1 VFAAFWEFSADG
13 AALALADGFGS
24 AAKAL
29 RANAA
34 VSKTIICF
42 FMGGFGPDDYVSK
55 LDGFDK
61 PFFVKNELSG
71 SFVCLKMVDLVA

>member
-1 VFAAFWEFSADG
+1 VFTAFWEFSADG
-13 AALALADGFGS
+13 AVLALADGFGS

-29 RANAA
+29 RVNAA
-34 VSKTIICF
+34 VSKTIIGF
-42 FMGGFGPDDYVSK
+42 FMEWFWSDDYASK